1 MPKIIIN
8 GKEIEF
14 EKGMTVLQACELAD
28 VEIPRFCYHE
38 KLSIA
43 GNCRMCLVELEKS
56 PKPIASCAM
65 PAAEG
70 MNIKTNTHLVE
81 KARKG
86 VMEFLLANHPLDCPV
101 CDQGGECDLQD
112 QSMYYGVDKSR
123 FIENKRQV
131 KEKYMGPLIKTQMTR
146 CIHCTRCV
154 RFATE
159 VAGVPEIGAIGRGE
173 NMEITTYLEKA
184 MESELSANVIDLCPV
199 GALTSKP
206 YAFEARPWE
215 LKKTESIDVMDAVGS
230 NIRIDTYNWE
240 VKRILPR
247 LNNDINEEWISD
259 KTRYSCDGLLK
270 QRLDVPYIKKD
281 NKLQKS
287 NWDEAI
293 TLLADKIQSINP
305 NEIGGHI
312 GDMVNMENALSF
324 KKLFAILKSK
334 NLEFREKKF
343 YINSSE
349 KINYIFNSSIK
360 GIEES
365 DLILL
370 IGSNPRHEATM
381 LNARIRKTFVKKR
394 IPIFSIGDPG
404 ELTYDYTV
412 IGNTTDDLKK
422 ILDNEHEFSKKLS
435 SSNKPIIIIGE
446 SALELES
453 GKYIVEEV
461 KNFLKNNNFISKEWN
476 AFNFLAQNASTVGLI
491 DLKVLS
497 KEDEEKNS
505 FFEKLNKNQFKLLY
519 LLGSDNLDIK
529 KDNEFIV
536 YQGSHG
542 DRGAEIADL
551 VLPSAAFT
559 EQNGLFENL
568 EGRVQES
575 KKASYPI
582 GEALEDW
589 KIFNLILKKLGKFN
603 DLSKFDSL
611 RKEVLNL
618 IPNFTKLNEL
628 PNFEEAQEV
637 NTSSEFISE
646 SVNIKNL
653 DYFYTNSISRASKT
667 MSECRQIKQ
676 KLKKQEHKYMIEYLQ
691 ILGQEVY
698 KIVFLLV
705 PILVSVAM
713 IVWLDRRVW
722 GLVQKRRGP
731 NVVGPFGLFQ
741 TLADALKY
749 IFKEII
755 IPASANKVV
764 FILAPIVTMTL
775 ALVAWA
781 VIPMSEELV
790 LSDINVGI
798 LYLFAVSSLG
808 VYGIIMG
815 GWASNSKYPFL
826 GAIRSA
832 AQMVSY
838 EVSIGI
844 IIINVLLCVG
854 SLNLNDIV
862 IAQKNLWY
870 VIPLFPMF
878 VIFFISALAET
889 NRPPFDLPEAEAEL
903 VAGYQTEYSGMM
915 YAMFWLGEYANIL
928 LMCAMGSI
936 LFLGGWLPIMDVYPL
951 NIIPAPIWMISKI
964 LFLFLL
970 FALIKA
976 IVPRYRYDQLMRLGW
991 KIFLPF
997 SLIYLVFT
1005 ASFLFYFDK
1014 LPKVNF

>member
-453 GKYIVEEV
+453 GKYIFEEV

-589 KIFNLILKKLGKFN
+589 KIFNLILKKLGKFD

-628 PNFEEAQEV
+628 PNFKEAREV
-637 NTSSEFISE
+637 NTSSEFFSE

-676 KLKKQEHKYMIEYLQ
+676 KLRKT
-691 ILGQEVY
+691 G
-698 KIVFLLV
+698 
-705 PILVSVAM
+705 
-713 IVWLDRRVW
+713 
-722 GLVQKRRGP
+722 
-731 NVVGPFGLFQ
+731 
-741 TLADALKY
+741 T
-749 IFKEII
+749 
-755 IPASANKVV
+755 
-764 FILAPIVTMTL
+764 
-775 ALVAWA
+775 
-781 VIPMSEELV
+781 
-790 LSDINVGI
+790 
-798 LYLFAVSSLG
+798 
-808 VYGIIMG
+808 
-815 GWASNSKYPFL
+815 
-826 GAIRSA
+826 
-832 AQMVSY
+832 
-838 EVSIGI
+838 
-844 IIINVLLCVG
+844 
-854 SLNLNDIV
+854 
-862 IAQKNLWY
+862 
-870 VIPLFPMF
+870 
-878 VIFFISALAET
+878 
-889 NRPPFDLPEAEAEL
+889 
-903 VAGYQTEYSGMM
+903 
-915 YAMFWLGEYANIL
+915 
-928 LMCAMGSI
+928 
-936 LFLGGWLPIMDVYPL
+936 
-951 NIIPAPIWMISKI
+951 
-964 LFLFLL
+964 
-970 FALIKA
+970 
-976 IVPRYRYDQLMRLGW
+976 
-991 KIFLPF
+991 
-997 SLIYLVFT
+997 
-1005 ASFLFYFDK
+1005 
-1014 LPKVNF
+1014 